1 MPPTFDAAA
10 LRDDDAWDD
19 SALVRAYDDAIAR
32 HGGRATSSSSKKS
45 PKRAG
50 RRGAE
55 NSPSASPRETDERV
69 EAGPAPV
76 DDRPRGPP
84 PPAYYYAET
93 SSYGEEHHRRR
104 RRPSPRGR
112 RPRYRHHPPPPPPP
126 PSYGYGAYDAYDAYD
141 GYYARD
147 GADDGYGGIEAAFE
161 SFSPFGRAPAAAAPG
176 YHRSP
181 PVSRSPRGPLRPPPD
196 VTESVP
202 GYHRSPPVSRSPRG
216 PPRPPPDVTESA
228 RETAT
233 SYADDGY
240 DPDELANL
248 LLAWYYAGYYT
259 GSFSRR
265 GE

>member
-10 LRDDDAWDD
+10 LRDDAWDD
-19 SALVRAYDDAIAR
+19 SALVRAYDDAIVR
-32 HGGRATSSSSKKS
+32 HGGRATSSSAKKA
-45 PKRAG
+45 PERAG

-69 EAGPAPV
+69 EAGPAPG

-147 GADDGYGGIEAAFE
+147 GADDGYGGMEAAFE

-181 PVSRSPRGPLRPPPD
+181 PVSRSPRGP
-196 VTESVP
+196 
-202 GYHRSPPVSRSPRG
+202 
-216 PPRPPPDVTESA
+216 PRPPPDVTESA
-228 RETAT
+228 RETAA

>member
-32 HGGRATSSSSKKS
+32 HGGRATSSSAKKA
-45 PKRAG
+45 PERAG

-55 NSPSASPRETDERV
+55 NSPSASPRETAERV
-69 EAGPAPV
+69 EAGPAPG

-84 PPAYYYAET
+84 PPAYYYAEA
-93 SSYGEEHHRRR
+93 SSYGEEHHRAR
-104 RRPSPRGR
+104 RRPSPR
-112 RPRYRHHPPPPPPP
+112 YRHHPPPPPPPP

-147 GADDGYGGIEAAFE
+147 GADDGYGGVEAAFE
-161 SFSPFGRAPAAAAPG
+161 SFSPFGRAPAPAAPG
-176 YHRSP
+176 YR
-181 PVSRSPRGPLRPPPD
+181 
-196 VTESVP
+196 
-202 GYHRSPPVSRSPRG
+202 RSPPVSRSPRG
-216 PPRPPPDVTESA
+216 PPRPPPDVTESE
-228 RETAT
+228 RETAA

>member
-32 HGGRATSSSSKKS
+32 HGGRATSSNAKKA
-45 PKRAG
+45 PERAG

-69 EAGPAPV
+69 EAGPAPG

-93 SSYGEEHHRRR
+93 SSYGEEHHRAR
-104 RRPSPRGR
+104 RRPSPR
-112 RPRYRHHPPPPPPP
+112 YRHHPPPPPPPPP

-147 GADDGYGGIEAAFE
+147 GADDGYGGMEAAFE
-161 SFSPFGRAPAAAAPG
+161 SFSPFGRAPAPAAPG
-176 YHRSP
+176 YR
-181 PVSRSPRGPLRPPPD
+181 
-196 VTESVP
+196 
-202 GYHRSPPVSRSPRG
+202 RSPPVSRSPRG

-228 RETAT
+228 RETAA

>member
-32 HGGRATSSSSKKS
+32 HGGRATSSSAKKS

-69 EAGPAPV
+69 EAGPAPG

-147 GADDGYGGIEAAFE
+147 GADDGYGGMEAAFE
-161 SFSPFGRAPAAAAPG
+161 SFSPFGRAPAPAA
-176 YHRSP
+176 
-181 PVSRSPRGPLRPPPD
+181 
-196 VTESVP
+196 P

-228 RETAT
+228 REPAT
-233 SYADDGY
+233 SYEDDGY
-240 DPDELANL
+240 APDELANL

>member
-10 LRDDDAWDD
+10 LRDDAWDD

-32 HGGRATSSSSKKS
+32 HGGRATSSSAKKA
-45 PKRAG
+45 PERAG

-69 EAGPAPV
+69 EAGPAPG

-93 SSYGEEHHRRR
+93 SSYGEEHHRAR
-104 RRPSPRGR
+104 RRPS
-112 RPRYRHHPPPPPPP
+112 PRYRHHPPPPPPP
-126 PSYGYGAYDAYDAYD
+126 PYGYGAYDAYDAYD

-147 GADDGYGGIEAAFE
+147 GADDGYGGVEAAFE
-161 SFSPFGRAPAAAAPG
+161 SFSPFGRAPAPAAPG
-176 YHRSP
+176 YR
-181 PVSRSPRGPLRPPPD
+181 
-196 VTESVP
+196 
-202 GYHRSPPVSRSPRG
+202 RSPPVSRSPRG

-228 RETAT
+228 RETAA

>member
-32 HGGRATSSSSKKS
+32 HGGRATSSSAKKT
-45 PKRAG
+45 PERAG

-69 EAGPAPV
+69 EAGPAPG

-93 SSYGEEHHRRR
+93 SSYGEEHQEHHRAR
-104 RRPSPRGR
+104 RRPSPR
-112 RPRYRHHPPPPPPP
+112 YRHHPPPPPPPP

-147 GADDGYGGIEAAFE
+147 GADDGYGGIEAEFE
-161 SFSPFGRAPAAAAPG
+161 SFSPFGRAPAPAA
-176 YHRSP
+176 
-181 PVSRSPRGPLRPPPD
+181 
-196 VTESVP
+196 P